1 MAFINNTVTK
11 DDIFIRVGEVYF
23 GTTGTLSADST
34 NTVTVGSSYFANTE
48 FVDKVIVFSNGKS
61 KYITARTSD
70 TVVSV
75 SLLLMFHL
83 EQHSQFIILRFQ

>member
-61 KYITARTSD
+61 KYITARTL
-70 TVVSV
+70 
-75 SLLLMFHL
+75 SLIH
-83 EQHSQFIILRFQ
+83 I